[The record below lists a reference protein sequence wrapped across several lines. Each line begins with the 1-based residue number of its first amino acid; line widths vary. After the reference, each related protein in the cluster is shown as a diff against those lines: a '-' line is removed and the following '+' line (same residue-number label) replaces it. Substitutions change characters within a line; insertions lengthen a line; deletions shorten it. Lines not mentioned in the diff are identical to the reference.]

1 EIISFL
7 VQFYLNGTATVVYLS
22 GESKQ
27 FTLSQGV
34 RQGAIL
40 SPYMYN
46 IYTQELISN
55 IKALQIGTSLPN
67 GLQTC
72 IIVYADDILLL
83 SPTLRNLQTLID
95 HCASFGKE
103 HGLKFNQAKT
113 KTQFV
118 ISGPTKIKSPT
129 LTLNDCQIS
138 QQDTL
143 THLGFQWTKKKN
155 HLCLKNHRD
164 TRIAELWS
172 VATSLIASGIRNC
185 HPSTIV
191 SIYNTIVIPKLLY
204 GLELVELTKSE
215 MEYLDSQARA
225 CLKSLF

>member
-1 EIISFL
+1 
-7 VQFYLNGTATVVYLS
+7 
-22 GESKQ
+22 
-27 FTLSQGV
+27 
-34 RQGAIL
+34 
-40 SPYMYN
+40 MYN
-46 IYTQELISN
+46 IYTQELFSN

-118 ISGPTKIKSPT
+118 ISGPTKIKSLT

-143 THLGFQWTKKKN
+143 THLRFQWTKKKN
-155 HLCLKNHRD
+155 HLCF
-164 TRIAELWS
+164 
-172 VATSLIASGIRNC
+172 
-185 HPSTIV
+185 
-191 SIYNTIVIPKLLY
+191 IPKLLY
-204 GLELVELTKSE
+204 GLELVDLTKSE

-225 CLKSLF
+225 CLKSLFNVSKRSKNDIHRLY